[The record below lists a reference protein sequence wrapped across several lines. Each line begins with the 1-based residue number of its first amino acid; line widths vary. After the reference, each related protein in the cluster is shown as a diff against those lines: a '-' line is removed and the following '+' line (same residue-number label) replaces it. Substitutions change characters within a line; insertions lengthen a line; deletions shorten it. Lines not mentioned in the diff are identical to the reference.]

1 MPKKIRLTEPLL
13 TAMENALCAALAGG
27 GFEDGDFAG
36 EDPEH
41 FERAHKWITQERA
54 RRRESK
60 TSN

>member
-1 MPKKIRLTEPLL
+1 MTKNVRLTEPLL

-41 FERAHKWITQERA
+41 FERARKWITQERA
-54 RRRESK
+54 RRRETQK
-60 TSN
+60 SN

>member
-41 FERAHKWITQERA
+41 FERARKWISQERA
-54 RRRESK
+54 RRRETK
-60 TSN
+60 NLN